1 MSRANIHD
9 IKNNFGQSL
18 VATHTN
24 LSGAAS
30 LATPAAGEHLR
41 VFKIVCVAPTD
52 MVAAQTVQV
61 TDGDAGAVLHTF
73 AVPLLGESIL
83 DVGSRFLQF
92 SNSVSF
98 TGATENV
105 HVTVMYDTR
114 PDRN

>member
-9 IKNNFGQSL
+9 IKNNFGQAL
-18 VATHTN
+18 VSVNTN

-41 VFKIVCVAPTD
+41 VFKILCVAPTD

-61 TDGDAGAVLHTF
+61 TDSDTGAVLHTF
-73 AVPLLGESIL
+73 AVPLLGESVL
-83 DVGSRFLQF
+83 DLGSRFLQF
-92 SNSVSF
+92 DSSVSF
-98 TGATENV
+98 TGAAENV